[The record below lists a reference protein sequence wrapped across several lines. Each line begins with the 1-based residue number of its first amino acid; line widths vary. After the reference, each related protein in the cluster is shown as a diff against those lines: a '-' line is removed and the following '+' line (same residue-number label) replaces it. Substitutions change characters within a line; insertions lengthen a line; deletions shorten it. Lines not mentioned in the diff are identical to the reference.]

1 MFLFHP
7 YVLALTKSYIS
18 FTLPIILFVVIM
30 WRCVRTF
37 QFTLHFW
44 HEHCKQTMKLSEI
57 VMYIQ
62 IETHSAETE
71 EVVVGIEWW
80 FLLCY
85 QHRNMKTSPSQRP
98 AYINTM
104 YHTSTYIIHTCIKCE
119 RKCKSLICW
128 IKHLIRE
135 RIFFEI
141 VIMMLVLLSQYHLG
155 LFSYFSHLGV
165 TPLFFQ

>member
-18 FTLPIILFVVIM
+18 FALPIILFVVIM
-30 WRCVRTF
+30 WRCVCTF

-44 HEHCKQTMKLSEI
+44 HKHCKQTMKLSEI

-62 IETHSAETE
+62 IETHCIEKKE
-71 EVVVGIEWW
+71 EVVDIEWL
-80 FLLCY
+80 FLLIVY
-85 QHRNMKTSPSQRP
+85 W

-104 YHTSTYIIHTCIKCE
+104 HHTFKYIIHTYMECE
-119 RKCKSLICW
+119 RKRKSLICW

-135 RIFFEI
+135 SIFFEI